1 MNLYVLLKAN
11 LALQLNGAPF
21 WMFAAIFTLVSITFP
36 ASFFLGRTISGGI
49 APFLVWVGAFWLGAI
64 IYFFL
69 IGFAVDLVR
78 FSNYIFSYIPEVFF
92 KHQPIVGRVIF
103 VIIVLTVTAVL
114 FGGHIHTKNVKVRR
128 LELVVNTLSV
138 DSNPLN
144 IVFFSDLHLGKMIS
158 KEKLEKVV
166 DLVNREQPDIILIGG
181 DLFDDEV
188 STLFPLKDT
197 LAKFKAKYGVYGVL
211 GNHEFYIGPDKST
224 RFMELANIVVLRD
237 DVATIPGVVNILGLD
252 DYTNGRG
259 KRVREGETLRKIIE
273 KGDSDLPTILITHT
287 PVFLENYSA
296 VGIDLALFG
305 HTHNGQFFPFNLVTN
320 AIFKISYGYGR
331 VGDMHA
337 YVSSGVGTWGPPI
350 RVLTDVE
357 IVKITLSSGKK

>member
-21 WMFAAIFTLVSITFP
+21 LIFAAIFFLISLAFP
-36 ASFFLGRTISGGI
+36 ASFLLERTISVEI
-49 APFLVWVGAFWLGAI
+49 SPIFAWVGAFWLGAI

-69 IGFAVDLVR
+69 IGLVVDIVR
-78 FSNYIFSYIPEVFF
+78 FSNYIFSYIPEALFD
-92 KHQPIVGRVIF
+92 HRLIIGRTLF
-103 VIIVLTVTAVL
+103 VVVVLTITAVL
-114 FGGHIHTKNVKVRR
+114 FGGYRHTKDIKIRR
-128 LELVVNTLSV
+128 LELAVNDLSV

-144 IVFFSDLHLGKMIS
+144 IVFFSDVHLGKMVN
-158 KEKLEKVV
+158 EDKLEKVV
-166 DLVNREQPDIILIGG
+166 NLVNGEQPDIILIGG
-181 DLFDDEV
+181 DLFDDDV
-188 STLFPLKDT
+188 HTLFPMKKT
-197 LAKFKAKYGVYGVL
+197 LAKLKAKYGVYGVL
-211 GNHEFYIGPDKST
+211 GNHEFYLGADTST
-224 RFMELANIVVLRD
+224 RFMELANINVLRD
-237 DVATIPGVVNILGLD
+237 KIITIPGVVNILGLD

-259 KRVREGETLRKIIE
+259 KRMRDNEALRKIIE
-273 KGDSDLPTILITHT
+273 KRDSNLPTILVTHT

-296 VGIDLALFG
+296 AGIDLALFG

-331 VGDMHA
+331 VGDMHV

-357 IVKITLSSGKK
+357 IVKITLSSGRK